1 MIVEKKRACKTVNRK
16 IEMIKNEIKEDLEKA
31 HKVVN
36 QAWLLI
42 EQKPCQDKILS
53 IHEPHVVVIA
63 KGKRGK
69 RYEFGSK
76 VAVSID
82 SNGFILSNQVYDTN
96 IADIKTLE
104 PALEKIG
111 KTNLINY
118 QKN

>member
-1 MIVEKKRACKTVNRK
+1 M
-16 IEMIKNEIKEDLEKA
+16 
-31 HKVVN
+31 VN
-36 QAWLLI
+36 QARLLI
-42 EQKPCQDKILS
+42 EQKPCQAKILC